1 MSFVAVR
8 QTALAVLRQ
17 HAIACGRFARVSG
30 IVSAESMSRKFW
42 SPGSKPRS
50 FTSGQFT
57 SAVLGGVFALAFG
70 AVLTATI
77 GLVAPAPA
85 AAQSFTYNP
94 RPPKAPPPRVA
105 NDNQMLVQATEVDYD
120 YNNSRVSAV
129 GNVQL
134 FYNGTLVEADR
145 VIYDQKTKRLHAEG
159 NIRMTDADGKI
170 TYANSLDLSDDYRD
184 GFVDS
189 LRVETEDQTRMAA
202 TRADRSKGN
211 YTVFENGVYTAC
223 APCKD
228 DPKKPP
234 LWQVKGARIIHDQTE
249 KMLYFENAQLE
260 FFGVPLAYIPYFST
274 PDPTVKRK
282 SGFLMPG
289 ITQTGGYGF
298 GVDIPYY
305 WAIAPD
311 YDATFTPRITSK
323 QGVLLQTEFRQR
335 FSNGGYQVRL
345 YGIDQLDRN
354 AFAGQPGDRQFRGG
368 IDTKGQFAINDK
380 WVFGWDGILLSDYMF
395 LSDYRL
401 AQYRDPFNS
410 FMSLPTEAISQLYLT
425 GVGSRSFFDV
435 RAIHYLSFSGNQ
447 QTVPV
452 VYPVLDYS
460 NVLNYP
466 VFGGEFS
473 YKTNFVNLS
482 REQAVFDPIT
492 STANTAG
499 LCTTTSADPRARL
512 PTQCLLRATP
522 GTYTRLTAQAEWRRS
537 YTDPFGQIW
546 TPFAILRADA
556 INANV
561 TAQPGVGNFVQT
573 GDTQALRLM
582 PTVGL
587 EYRYPFINVQP
598 WGTTTIEP
606 IAQVIIR
613 PNETYAGRLPN
624 EDAQSMVFDASNLFS
639 VDKFSGYDRVEGG
652 GRANVGV
659 QATTQFDRG
668 GTINVLFGQSY
679 HLFGLNSF
687 AVQDANNTAIGSGLD
702 KTVSDYVAR
711 VDYSPNR
718 TYTFSMRSRFD
729 QQTLNIQRF
738 EAEAKA
744 NFDRWSVALTY
755 GNYAADPAL
764 GYLARREGILGS
776 GSVKV
781 APNWIVS
788 GAARWDLAANKINQY
803 VIGAG
808 YVDDCFVLAA
818 NYVTSYNYTAGT
830 TPPVLSHAYM
840 LQIGL
845 RTLAN
850 SSSTGSAAGGLQ

>member
-1 MSFVAVR
+1 VSVVAVR
-8 QTALAVLRQ
+8 QRDHAVARQ
-17 HAIACGRFARVSG
+17 HAAACRMRLRASVVASG
-30 IVSAESMSRKFW
+30 FMGPLLA
-42 SPGSKPRS
+42 
-50 FTSGQFT
+50 
-57 SAVLGGVFALAFG
+57 FALALMG
-70 AVLTATI
+70 ATLFDLAT
-77 GLVAPAPA
+77 VAPAS
-85 AAQSFTYNP
+85 AQGFTYNQ
-94 RPPKAPPPRVA
+94 RPPKAKPPRVA
-105 NDNQMLVQATEVDYD
+105 NDNQMLVQAVEVDYD
-120 YNNSRVSAV
+120 YNNSRVLAV

-134 FYNGTLVEADR
+134 FYNGTSVEADK

-189 LRVETEDQTRMAA
+189 LRVDTEDQTRMAA
-202 TRADRSKGN
+202 TRADRSSGN

-234 LWQVKGARIIHDQTE
+234 LWQVKGARVIHDQNE

-260 FFGVPLAYIPYFST
+260 FLGVPMAYIPYFST

-289 ITQTGGYGF
+289 FTSSTAFGF
-298 GVDIPYY
+298 GVEIPYY

-323 QGVLLQTEFRQR
+323 QGVLMQAEFRQR
-335 FSNGGYQVRL
+335 LENGAYQVRL
-345 YGIDQLDRN
+345 YGIDQLDPG
-354 AFAGQPGDRQFRGG
+354 ALAGQPGNRQFRGG
-368 IDTKGQFAINDK
+368 IETKGQFAINDK
-380 WVFGWDGILLSDYMF
+380 WVWGWDGVALTDYYFM
-395 LSDYRL
+395 SDYRL
-401 AQYRDPFNS
+401 SQFKDPYASLMN
-410 FMSLPTEAISQLYLT
+410 LPTEAISQLYLT
-425 GVGSRSFFDV
+425 GVGNRSFFDV
-435 RAIHYLSFSGNQ
+435 RTMYYLSFSGNQ
-447 QTVPV
+447 QQVPV

-473 YKTNFVNLS
+473 YKTNFVNLT
-482 REQAVFDPIT
+482 RNDAVFDPIT
-492 STANTAG
+492 TQASTNG
-499 LCTTTSADPRARL
+499 LCTMASADPLARL
-512 PTQCLLRATP
+512 PSQCLLRGVP
-522 GTYTRLTAQAEWRRS
+522 GTYTRLTAEAQWRRS
-537 YTDPFGQIW
+537 YTDSIGQIW

-556 INANV
+556 INAEISN
-561 TAQPGVGNFVQT
+561 QPGVSNFLPT

-598 WGTTTIEP
+598 WGTTTVEP

-613 PNETYAGRLPN
+613 PNESYAGKLPN
-624 EDAQSMVFDASNLFS
+624 EDAQSMVFDTSNLFS

-659 QATTQFDRG
+659 QATTQFDHG
-668 GTINVLFGQSY
+668 GTVKALFGQSY
-679 HLFGLNSF
+679 QLFGLNSF
-687 AVQDANNTAIGSGLD
+687 AVQDVTNTAVDSGLQRAA
-702 KTVSDYVAR
+702 SDYVASL
-711 VDYSPNR
+711 DYSPNR
-718 TYTFSMRSRFD
+718 TYTFSVRSRFD
-729 QQTLNIQRF
+729 EQTFNIQRF

-744 NFDRWSVALTY
+744 NFDRWSIGVTY
-755 GNYAADPAL
+755 GDYAAQPDL
-764 GYLARREGILGS
+764 GYLTRREGVLGS
-776 GSVKV
+776 GSVKI
-781 APNWIVS
+781 ANNWVLT
-788 GAARWDLAANKINQY
+788 GAARWDLEANKINQY

-818 NYVTSYNYTAGT
+818 NYVKSYNYTAGT
-830 TPPVLSHAYM
+830 TAPVLNNTFM

-850 SSSTGSAAGGLQ
+850 TSVGF